1 MTSEPATT
9 SFLLLGSARQLKILR
24 HCCHLRATICLDT
37 LSGCNWRGRGQTF
50 RQISTCATQALPS
63 IAAHASQTL
72 LSDCANPIRQDDNYF
87 VSQPVVAAF
96 CGGGVA
102 GAVSRTVV
110 SPLER
115 LKILYQVQSAGHNEY
130 KLPVGKAL
138 AKMWREE
145 GWRGFM
151 RGNGTNCIRI
161 VPYSAVQFGSY
172 NLYKKHFFETSP
184 GSPLHPVERLLCG
197 GIAGITSV
205 FFTYPLDIV
214 RTRLSIQSASFA
226 ALGNKPKGELPGMWP
241 TMVTMYKEEG
251 GINALYR
258 GIIPTVAG
266 VAPYVGLNFMVYEYV
281 RKLMTP
287 EGDRDPSAWRK
298 LFAGGLSGAVAQTC
312 TYPFDVLRRRFQIN
326 TMSGMG
332 YQYKSIFDA
341 VRVIVGQEGIRGLYK
356 GLVPNLLK
364 VAPSM
369 AANWLSFEMTRDFL
383 IGLKTEDFKGI
394 DLDRHHVRGTHRK
407 APKSDNVYLKLL
419 VKLYRFLAR
428 RTDSNFNKVV
438 LRRLFMSRI
447 NRPPVSVSRIVGQ
460 SKGQEGKTVVV
471 VGTITDDNRL
481 LTVPKLSIAA
491 LRFTA
496 TARARILAAGGETL
510 TLDQLALRAPTGS
523 NTLLLRG
530 PKNSREAVKHFGMG
544 PHKNKK
550 PYVQSK
556 GRKFERARGRRR
568 SRGFKV

>member
-1 MTSEPATT
+1 MAASSEDVKAKYAN
-9 SFLLLGSARQLKILR
+9 GNGGAQ
-24 HCCHLRATICLDT
+24 
-37 LSGCNWRGRGQTF
+37 F
-50 RQISTCATQALPS
+50 RDFI
-63 IAAHASQTL
+63 
-72 LSDCANPIRQDDNYF
+72 
-87 VSQPVVAAF
+87 SQPVVAAF
-96 CGGGVA
+96 CAGGVA

-115 LKILYQVQSAGHNEY
+115 LKILFQVQSAGHNEY
-130 KLPVGKAL
+130 KLSVGKAL
-138 AKMWREE
+138 AKMWKEE

-151 RGNGTNCIRI
+151 AGNGTNCIRI

-172 NLYKKHFFETSP
+172 NLYKRHFFEKYP
-184 GSPLHPVERLLCG
+184 GAPLSPLERLICG

-226 ALGNKPKGELPGMWP
+226 ALGDTPKDKLPGMWT
-241 TMVTMYKEEG
+241 TMAMMYKEEG
-251 GINALYR
+251 GIPALYR

-266 VAPYVGLNFMVYEYV
+266 VAPYVGLNFMTYEFV
-281 RKLMTP
+281 RKVLTP
-287 EGDRDPSAWRK
+287 EGDQNPSAARK
-298 LFAGGLSGAVAQTC
+298 LLAGAVSGAVAQTC

-332 YQYKSIFDA
+332 YKYKSIGDA
-341 VRVIVGQEGIRGLYK
+341 VRVILAQEGPRGLYK
-356 GLVPNLLK
+356 GLIPNLLK

-369 AANWLSFEMTRDFL
+369 AANWLSFEVTRDFL
-383 IGLKTEDFKGI
+383 HNSFSLPIDSHSFNHEESPSRWVRI
-394 DLDRHHVRGTHRK
+394 DLDRHHVRSTHRK

-447 NRPPVSVSRIVGQ
+447 NRPPVSLSRVKTQLSRGH
-460 SKGQEGKTVVV
+460 EGKTVVV
-471 VGTITDDNRL
+471 VGTVTDDNRL
-481 LTVPKLSIAA
+481 LEVPKVTIAA

-496 TARARILAAGGETL
+496 TARARITAAGGEAL

-530 PKNSREAVKHFGMG
+530 PKNAREAVKHFGFG
-544 PHKNKK
+544 PHKHKK
-550 PYVQSK
+550 PYVESK